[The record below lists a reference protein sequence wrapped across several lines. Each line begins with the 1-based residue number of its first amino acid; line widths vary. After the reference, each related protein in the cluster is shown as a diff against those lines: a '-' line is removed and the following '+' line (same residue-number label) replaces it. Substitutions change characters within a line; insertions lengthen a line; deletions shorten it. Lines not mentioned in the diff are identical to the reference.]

1 MVQQDNMEND
11 YQDEITALQNK
22 LTKLQSDFD
31 SLSSEFY
38 KNNFSAQQD
47 FTKKSSFV
55 TRLKVPHYSS
65 TPSVAETGEICEV
78 GGVLY
83 VASATNTWTKVGT
96 QT

>member
-1 MVQQDNMEND
+1 MEND

-55 TRLKVPHYSS
+55 TRLKVPHYASDP
-65 TPSVAETGEICEV
+65 TTAEVGEIIEV
-78 GGVLY
+78 GGKLKICS
-83 VASATNTWTKVGT
+83 SANTFTIVGT
-96 QT
+96 QS